1 MINDPL
7 ERSKLL
13 DLLRP
18 PDGMT
23 FDQGIGTTYSL
34 DLTALLIAPLAFT
47 WFDAEDEQG
56 RVKLA
61 SLEVLESLRRYSERL
76 STFCQSGRILVP
88 RTQVP
93 QFAHLEK
100 MVTQCAVD
108 GGSFHPKVWVL
119 RFVDEDGGVVYRVLC
134 LTRNLTFDRSWDTAL
149 ALEGP
154 LLERRNGIARNR
166 PLADFVEALPSFAIP
181 PFNDAAANR
190 ARVLADELRRVD
202 FAIPEGFDDLRFWPI
217 GIANAPKHP
226 LREGS
231 RILVMSPFLS
241 KSLVETA
248 FRDRNRGI
256 LITTL
261 SALADLPEW
270 PEGLDDVF
278 TLADSA
284 SPEPDEAESQEVF
297 GHVATGLHAKCY
309 VLDNGHRARVLT
321 GSANATA
328 SGFGRNVE
336 FLVELEGSRQK
347 AGIDALLSGEQGA
360 TRLRDLLQP
369 VSGPVEASPLDAD
382 AAAIEKLVDD
392 AQAALS
398 CATMRLQCGDEA
410 GADGL
415 YELGVLCES
424 GLSLPAAVCVE
435 CWPITVRAEQA
446 QTLLPSS
453 VPAAAF
459 RVSAL
464 SVSEFLAIRVV
475 AGEGPARQAVE
486 FVRRLPLT
494 GGPANREDLVL
505 RSLITDQK
513 KFVKFLML
521 LLTGE
526 GGNSPAPPDGPL
538 DPTERGIGGW
548 ETGTSGL
555 LETLLRALDQHPSR
569 LDSVARLV
577 GDLKASAG
585 DAGLLPPGFEEVWQ
599 PIWDVRRRRQACQA
613 Q

>member
-18 PDGMT
+18 PDGMR
-23 FDQGIGTTYSL
+23 FDEGIGTTYSL

-47 WFDAEDEQG
+47 FFDAEDEHG
-56 RVKLA
+56 RVRLE
-61 SLEVLESLRRYSERL
+61 SLEVLESLRRYSARL
-76 STFCQSGRILVP
+76 SVFCQSGRILVP
-88 RTQVP
+88 RAQVP

-100 MVTQCAVD
+100 MVTQCTVD
-108 GGSFHPKVWVL
+108 RGSFHPKVWAL
-119 RFVDEDGGVVYRVLC
+119 RFIGDDGEVVYRVLC

-149 ALEGP
+149 TLEGP
-154 LLERRNGIARNR
+154 LLDRRNGIARNR
-166 PLADFVEALPSFAIP
+166 PLAEFFKALPSFTTP
-181 PFNDAAANR
+181 PCGEVEAGR
-190 ARVLADELRRVD
+190 AQRIAEELHRVD

-217 GIANAPKHP
+217 GLAGAPKHP
-226 LREGS
+226 LRDGS
-231 RILVMSPFLS
+231 RLLVMSPFLS
-241 KSLVETA
+241 KSFVEGA
-248 FRDRNRGI
+248 FADRARGV

-261 SALADLPEW
+261 PALAELPEW
-270 PEGLDDVF
+270 PEGLEDVF

-284 SPEPDEAESQEVF
+284 SPEPDDSESEEVF
-297 GHVATGLHAKCY
+297 GHAATGLHAKCY

-347 AGIDALLSGEQGA
+347 AGVDALLAGEKDA

-369 VSGPVEASPLDAD
+369 VAGPVAAPIEDAG
-382 AAAIEKLVDD
+382 AAAIEKLLDE

-398 CATMRLQCGDEA
+398 CKPLALECDTDA
-410 GADGL
+410 GPDGL
-415 YELGVLCES
+415 YELRVVGATAV
-424 GLSLPAAVCVE
+424 SLPNAVSVK
-435 CWPITVRAEQA
+435 CWPVTVRAEQA
-446 QTLLPSS
+446 KAFLDSAT
-453 VPAAAF
+453 PAAAFEVSALAVSEFLAF
-459 RVSAL
+459 RVSA
-464 SVSEFLAIRVV
+464 
-475 AGEGPARQAVE
+475 GEGPLEQSVE

-513 KFVKFLML
+513 KFVRFLML

-526 GGNSPAPPDGPL
+526 EGPPADPPD
-538 DPTERGIGGW
+538 DPPGHKERGGKVWDAGA
-548 ETGTSGL
+548 SGI
-555 LETLLRALDQHPSR
+555 LETLLKALDRYPDR

-577 GDLKASAG
+577 DDVEKSGSGD
-585 DAGLLPPGFEEVWQ
+585 GLLPPGFDVVWQ
-599 PIWDVRRRRQACQA
+599 PIWEVRCRRQACQPR
-613 Q
+613 